1 MKISTTLPLSL
12 LMVSSLSYA
21 TNGYFTHGKS
31 IPEKAQAGAG
41 VAQIN
46 TNFGLN
52 LNPAQINSNEQKSGF
67 EIGGVVFS
75 PSRKYQVTGQPSV
88 PVGTFCSNQCPF
100 SLGDGNQV
108 IKSDNDIFFIP
119 QFGVRYQLDDVSHLN
134 FSVLANGGM
143 NTEYGGG
150 TAQLAPQGT
159 SSEFAGT
166 FGNGTTGVDLA
177 QIFTM
182 LTYSRNVLNNDLA
195 IGASVFYAY
204 QQIELSGLMNFAG
217 FSTNPMKLSSQGI
230 DSSNG
235 IGWRLGGQYKITP
248 ALNLGATYQGKV
260 SMSRFD
266 DYAGLFAQQGKFDI
280 PSSWTVG
287 FAYHLTESSELLFD
301 FQSISYGEVDSIANS
316 IDQLTNGSC
325 MPTAQG
331 GVGTGCLGGDQGAG
345 FGWADMDIYKL
356 AYKVNYSDK
365 LILRAGISK
374 TDQPIAKNEVL
385 FAILTP
391 AVIEYHYTLGASYQF
406 TPHDGL
412 HLSLMYAPENSLS
425 GKNTFDPNQKITVSM
440 SQLELGFSY
449 QGSW

>member
-204 QQIELSGLMNFAG
+204 QQIE
-217 FSTNPMKLSSQGI
+217 
-230 DSSNG
+230 
-235 IGWRLGGQYKITP
+235 YKITP